1 MADLKHIGRF
11 KTNGRKCLIAY
22 RTLPGESDSALVIQ
36 TESLADEQHDAIMK
50 LVESQG
56 AQSAY
61 EFAEVL
67 ARSRFPDGSV
77 MLSNLHMTS
86 KLTKVKTSDI
96 EVMPN
101 TRATISLDQLNQLI
115 AEQRGI
121 SVNDLA
127 LGNQTSVQNIQ
138 EVGTVNEVPAPLS
151 EPVEQPTFETKV
163 NDEPLTDDDLAKK
176 YRSDADRL
184 SKEAA
189 QLRRMAEELVPTK
202 KKATA
207 SV

>member
-11 KTNGRKCLIAY
+11 KANGRKCLIAY

-36 TESLADEQHDAIMK
+36 TEALADENHDALMK

-67 ARSRFPDGSV
+67 ARSRFSDGSV
-77 MLSNLHMTS
+77 MLSNLHLNG
-86 KLTKVKTSDI
+86 KLTKVKTSEI

-101 TRATISLDQLNQLI
+101 TKATLGLDQLNQLI

-127 LGNQTSVQNIQ
+127 LGNQTAIQ
-138 EVGTVNEVPAPLS
+138 DVGRVNEVP
-151 EPVEQPTFETKV
+151 EPVEQPAFETKV
-163 NDEPLTDDDLAKK
+163 NDTPLTDDDLAKK

>member
-1 MADLKHIGRF
+1 MADIKHIGRF
-11 KTNGRKCLIAY
+11 KSNGRKCLIAY

-36 TESLADEQHDAIMK
+36 TENLTDENHDSLMK

-56 AQSAY
+56 AQSSY

-67 ARSRFPDGSV
+67 ARTRFQDGSI
-77 MLSNLHMTS
+77 MLANLHNNK
-86 KLTKVKTSDI
+86 KLLKVKTSEI
-96 EVMPN
+96 EVVPN
-101 TRATISLDQLNQLI
+101 MKAVIGLDQLNQLI
-115 AEQRGI
+115 AEQRGM

-127 LGNQTSVQNIQ
+127 LGNQTSVQDVAKVNDL
-138 EVGTVNEVPAPLS
+138 TVEEATIPERS
-151 EPVEQPTFETKV
+151 FETKQL
-163 NDEPLTDDDLAKK
+163 DQPLTDTDLAKK

-202 KKATA
+202 KKAA
-207 SV
+207 IDE

>member
-1 MADLKHIGRF
+1 MADIKHIGRF
-11 KTNGRKCLIAY
+11 KSNGRKCLIAY

-36 TESLADEQHDAIMK
+36 TENLSDENHDSLMK

-56 AQSAY
+56 AQSSY

-67 ARSRFPDGSV
+67 ARTRFQDGSI
-77 MLSNLHMTS
+77 MLSNLHS
-86 KLTKVKTSDI
+86 NKKLLKVKTSEI
-96 EVMPN
+96 EVIPN
-101 TRATISLDQLNQLI
+101 MKAVISLDQLNQLI

-127 LGNQTSVQNIQ
+127 LGNQTSVQDVAKVNDLTVQ
-138 EVGTVNEVPAPLS
+138 EETVPQKA
-151 EPVEQPTFETKV
+151 FETKQL
-163 NDEPLTDDDLAKK
+163 DQPLTDTDLAKK

-202 KKATA
+202 KKAA
-207 SV
+207 VDE

>member
-1 MADLKHIGRF
+1 MADIKHVGRF

-22 RTLPGESDSALVIQ
+22 RTLPGESDAALVIQ
-36 TESLADEQHDAIMK
+36 TENLTDEQHDYLMK

-67 ARSRFPDGSV
+67 ARTRFQDGSI
-77 MLSNLHMTS
+77 MLSNLHVNK
-86 KLTKVKTSDI
+86 KLIKVKTSEIDVI
-96 EVMPN
+96 PN
-101 TRATISLDQLNQLI
+101 TRATIGLDQLNQII
-115 AEQRGI
+115 AEQRGV

-127 LGNQTSVQNIQ
+127 LGNQTSVQEI
-138 EVGTVNEVPAPLS
+138 VKVTDLS
-151 EPVEQPTFETKV
+151 VPVEESVQPTFETKV
-163 NDEPLTDDDLAKK
+163 STEPLSDDDLAKK

-189 QLRRMAEELVPTK
+189 QLRRMAEDIVPTK
-202 KKATA
+202 KKAA
-207 SV
+207 VSE

>member
-1 MADLKHIGRF
+1 MADIKHIGRY
-11 KTNGRKCLIAY
+11 KSNGRKCLIAY

-36 TESLADEQHDAIMK
+36 TENLSDENHDSLMK

-56 AQSAY
+56 AQSSY

-67 ARSRFPDGSV
+67 ARTRFQDGSI
-77 MLSNLHMTS
+77 MLSNLHS
-86 KLTKVKTSDI
+86 NKKLLKVKTSDI
-96 EVMPN
+96 EVVPN
-101 TRATISLDQLNQLI
+101 MKAVISLDQLNQLI

-127 LGNQTSVQNIQ
+127 LGNQTSVQDVAKVNDL
-138 EVGTVNEVPAPLS
+138 TVEEETVPQKA
-151 EPVEQPTFETKV
+151 FETKQL
-163 NDEPLTDDDLAKK
+163 DQPLTDTDLAKK

-202 KKATA
+202 KKAA
-207 SV
+207 VD

>member
-1 MADLKHIGRF
+1 MADLKHIGRI
-11 KTNGRKCLIAY
+11 KSTGRKCLIAY
-22 RTLPGESDSALVIQ
+22 RTLPGESDSALVV
-36 TESLADEQHDAIMK
+36 LADSLTDAQHDSIMS

-77 MLSNLHMTS
+77 MLTALHKLGKLSKVPTS
-86 KLTKVKTSDI
+86 TV
-96 EVMPN
+96 EVVPN
-101 TRATISLDQLNQLI
+101 SRTTLGLDALNQLI

-127 LGNQTSVQNIQ
+127 LGNSSVATIADVQDLPNDVVV
-138 EVGTVNEVPAPLS
+138 EDTVVTKPIEPLS
-151 EPVEQPTFETKV
+151 VEEQ
-163 NDEPLTDDDLAKK
+163 AKK
-176 YRSDADRL
+176 YRSEADRL

-202 KKATA
+202 KKTT
-207 SV
+207 VVET

>member
-1 MADLKHIGRF
+1 MSDIKHVGRY
-11 KTNGRKCLIAY
+11 KANGRKCLIAY

-36 TESLADEQHDAIMK
+36 TEALADEQHDAIMK

-77 MLSNLHMTS
+77 MLSSLHLRG
-86 KLTKVKTSDI
+86 KLTKVKTSEI
-96 EVMPN
+96 EVTPN
-101 TRATISLDQLNQLI
+101 TKAIVSLDQLNQLI

-121 SVNDLA
+121 SVNDLS
-127 LGNQTSVQNIQ
+127 LSNSTSVQDIAKVDVPPEAELDFAND
-138 EVGTVNEVPAPLS
+138 VPAASIADAEPLS
-151 EPVEQPTFETKV
+151 
-163 NDEPLTDDDLAKK
+163 DSDLAKK

-202 KKATA
+202 KKTTA
-207 SV
+207 EA

>member
-1 MADLKHIGRF
+1 MADIKHVGRF
-11 KTNGRKCLIAY
+11 KANGRKCLIAY

-36 TESLADEQHDAIMK
+36 TEYLLPEQHDALMN

-56 AQSAY
+56 AQSSY

-67 ARSRFPDGSV
+67 ARARFPDGSV
-77 MLSNLHMTS
+77 MLSNLHQNGR
-86 KLTKVKTSDI
+86 LTKVKTSDI
-96 EVMPN
+96 DVVPN
-101 TRATISLDQLNQLI
+101 TKATIGLDQLNQII

-127 LGNQTSVQNIQ
+127 LGNQTSVQDVARVDNIAPRQ
-138 EVGTVNEVPAPLS
+138 EEQEQLPA
-151 EPVEQPTFETKV
+151 FETKV
-163 NDEPLTDDDLAKK
+163 AEKPLTDDDLAKK

-202 KKATA
+202 KKAA
-207 SV
+207 VSE